1 LEDQAAA
8 LKAQEEA
15 LQEQVIAFAR
25 QQGLESVTG
34 SSHHVDIV
42 EHATVSYPAADDEN
56 RPAFEAALHTA
67 GLWDEVTTLHWAA
80 FKSLWQDPGRL
91 PAVVRRKLLP
101 FVAESLQTIAKLKKG
116 GGEPEPEE

>member
-1 LEDQAAA
+1 VA
-8 LKAQEEA
+8 
-15 LQEQVIAFAR
+15 
-25 QQGLESVTG
+25 G

-42 EHATVSYPAADDEN
+42 EQTAISYPAANDEN
-56 RPAFEAALHTA
+56 RPAFEAALKA